1 MKFLIPTDFSENAF
15 HAAAYA
21 LTLAKQKSG
30 SSIHLVHVI
39 TPVVMDPL
47 LVQDIEKEAT
57 ISIEKVMTELKDR
70 CSGCHLSHVI
80 RRGETSTEITN
91 AAEEWNTGIIV
102 MGIRGLGKKSRFMFG
117 SNTISLINKSSRPVL
132 VVPEASV
139 FRSPQRIVFGT
150 DYYDSDLDALHQL
163 LPIARAFNSEII
175 ITHIFE
181 DSDEEQSEQAMMNFI
196 SDEIFKKV
204 QYPRIGY
211 QIYKSRNVALG
222 IKHFCEFME
231 ADLLVLSARKRNVFE
246 KLFQNS
252 VTKDASYNSDIPL
265 LIFHV
270 HKTGG

>member
-15 HAAAYA
+15 HAASYA
-21 LTLAKQKSG
+21 LTLAKQRPG

-39 TPVVMDPL
+39 TPVLMDPL
-47 LVQDIEKEAT
+47 LVQDIEKEVI
-57 ISIEKVMTELKDR
+57 ISIEKVRAELKDR
-70 CSGCHLSHVI
+70 CNECRVSYAI

-91 AAEEWNTGIIV
+91 AAEEWNAGIIV
-102 MGIRGLGKKSRFMFG
+102 MGIRGLGKKSRLMFG
-117 SNTISLINKSSRPVL
+117 SNTISLLNKSSRPVL
-132 VVPEASV
+132 VVPEASA

-163 LPIARAFNSEII
+163 LPIAIAFDSEII

-181 DSDEEQSEQAMMNFI
+181 DADEEQPEQAMMNFI
-196 SDEIFKKV
+196 SGEIFKKV
-204 QYPRIGY
+204 QYPRIDY
-211 QIYKSRNVALG
+211 QIYKSTKVALG

-246 KLFQNS
+246 KLLQSS

>member
-21 LTLAKQKSG
+21 MTLAKEKPG
-30 SSIHLVHVI
+30 SSIRLLHVI
-39 TPVVMDPL
+39 APVVMDPL
-47 LVQDIEKEAT
+47 LIPDIEKEAA
-57 ISIEKVMTELKDR
+57 ISIEKIMKDLSDK
-70 CSGCHLSHVI
+70 CSSCHLDHAI
-80 RRGETSTEITN
+80 RIGETSTEITN

-163 LPIARAFNSEII
+163 LPIAMAFNSEII
-175 ITHIFE
+175 ITHIFD

-196 SDEIFKKV
+196 SREIFKKI
-204 QYPRIGY
+204 QYPHINY
-211 QIYKSRNVALG
+211 QIYKSKDVALG
-222 IKHFCEFME
+222 IKHFCEFTD
-231 ADLLVLSARKRNVFE
+231 ADLVVLSARKRNAFQ
-246 KLFQNS
+246 KLFQSS
-252 VTKDASYNSDIPL
+252 VTKDTSYNSDIPL
-265 LIFHV
+265 LIFHI
-270 HKTGG
+270 HKTYH